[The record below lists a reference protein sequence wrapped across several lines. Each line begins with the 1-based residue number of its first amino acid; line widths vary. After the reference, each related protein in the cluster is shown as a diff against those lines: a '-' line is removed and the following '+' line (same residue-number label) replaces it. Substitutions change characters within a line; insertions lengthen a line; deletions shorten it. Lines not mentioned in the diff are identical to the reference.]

1 MAGRTVLVTAG
12 PTREAIDPV
21 RFISNNSTGKMG
33 YAIARQAALRGAKVY
48 LVSGPTNLDTPIGV
62 ERYNVISAEEMYGKV
77 MELFPKCDIVIKA
90 AAVADY
96 APMTSYSQKVKKSGN
111 QLELKLKKN
120 PDILYEL
127 GKIKGDRI
135 LVGFAMETENL
146 VENAAEKVKKKNLD
160 FIAANDLNEAG
171 AGFAADTNAVKL
183 IDREGNI
190 ENIPLKMKDEI
201 ADIILDR
208 IANLKRT

>member
-1 MAGRTVLVTAG
+1 
-12 PTREAIDPV
+12 
-21 RFISNNSTGKMG
+21 MG

-48 LVSGPTNLDTPIGV
+48 LVSGPTILDTPIGV
-62 ERYNVISAEEMYGKV
+62 ERYNVISAEEMYSKV

-96 APMTSYSQKVKKSGN
+96 APMTAYSQKVKKSGN

-120 PDILYEL
+120 PDILFEL
-127 GKIKGDRI
+127 GKIKGDKI

-171 AGFAADTNAVKL
+171 AGFAAETNAVKL

-208 IANLKRT
+208 IVNLKRT

>member
-1 MAGRTVLVTAG
+1 
-12 PTREAIDPV
+12 
-21 RFISNNSTGKMG
+21 
-33 YAIARQAALRGAKVY
+33 
-48 LVSGPTNLDTPIGV
+48 
-62 ERYNVISAEEMYGKV
+62 
-77 MELFPKCDIVIKA
+77 
-90 AAVADY
+90 
-96 APMTSYSQKVKKSGN
+96 YSQKVKKSGN

-127 GKIKGDRI
+127 GKIKGNKI
-135 LVGFAMETENL
+135 LAGFAMETENL
-146 VENAAEKVKKKNLD
+146 EENAAEKVKKKNLD

-171 AGFAADTNAVKL
+171 AGFAAETNAVKL

-208 IANLKRT
+208 IVNLKRT